1 MSDESK
7 RETFEYSKFERESY
21 DEVMG
26 LSMDLL
32 ALSNVLGGVLCD
44 MLLKTASA
52 RLAWLADKYLREDQI
67 RCDKASESPSE
78 PQGAIPEDAPDMV
91 NQPPHYKARA
101 KESIDEM
108 LAVFGPKATFDF
120 CICNAWK
127 YRYRA
132 PYKGKQEEDDAKSD
146 WYVQM
151 AETIHE
157 DYSLDW

>member
-1 MSDESK
+1 MS
-7 RETFEYSKFERESY
+7 ETHEGDALRKGDLKPKTY
-21 DEVMG
+21 DEI
-26 LSMDLL
+26 MDVSLELL
-32 ALSNVLGGVLCD
+32 ALSNTMGGVYCD
-44 MLLKTASA
+44 RLLKTASA
-52 RLAWLADKYLREDQI
+52 RLAWLADTYLREDSVKE
-67 RCDKASESPSE
+67 DKASEGLSE
-78 PQGAIPEDAPDMV
+78 PQTAKSEDAPDMV

-132 PYKGKQEEDDAKSD
+132 PYKGRQEEDDAKSD

>member
-1 MSDESK
+1 MSDERDS
-7 RETFEYSKFERESY
+7 FEYSKFERESY

-32 ALSNVLGGVLCD
+32 ALSNVLGGVLSD
-44 MLLKTASA
+44 TLLKTASA
-52 RLAWLADKYLREDQI
+52 RLAWLADRYLRERPIEDN
-67 RCDKASESPSE
+67 KVSEGPSG
-78 PQGAIPEDAPDMV
+78 PQTAIPEDAPDMV

-108 LAVFGPKATFDF
+108 IAVFGPKATFDF
-120 CICNAWK
+120 CVCNAWK

-132 PYKGKQEEDDAKSD
+132 PFKGSRAEDDAKSD

-157 DYSLDW
+157 DYSLEW

>member
-21 DEVMG
+21 DEIMG

-52 RLAWLADKYLREDQI
+52 RLAWLADTYLREDP
-67 RCDKASESPSE
+67 DKEDNASESPSE
-78 PQGAIPEDAPDMV
+78 PQTANPEDAPDMV

-108 LAVFGPKATFDF
+108 IAVFGPKATFDF
-120 CICNAWK
+120 CVCNAWK

-132 PYKGKQEEDDAKSD
+132 PFKGNQAEDDAKSD
-146 WYVQM
+146 WYVKM
-151 AETIHE
+151 AETIHDE
-157 DYSLDW
+157 YSLDW

>member
-44 MLLKTASA
+44 RLLKTASA
-52 RLAWLADKYLREDQI
+52 RLAWLADTYLREDPAKE
-67 RCDKASESPSE
+67 DGASEGLSE
-78 PQGAIPEDAPDMV
+78 PQTAKSEDAPDMV